1 MIDPPLA
8 QIPLAAYLLVGTVL
22 FVTGIACMIA
32 KRNLIGILIG
42 IELILNAGTINLVA
56 MSGPFVAGRT
66 LPALDG
72 QIFALFV
79 ILLAAAEAAAALAIA
94 LTFYG
99 GYATIDVD
107 HGDRLNG

>member
-8 QIPLAAYLLVGTVL
+8 QIPLAAYLLVGSVL
-22 FVTGIACMIA
+22 FVTGITCMIA

-42 IELILNAGTINLVA
+42 IELVLNAGTVNLVA
-56 MSGPFVAGRT
+56 MSSPYVAGSS
-66 LPALDG
+66 LPSLDG